1 MKFVT
6 SEADAEALGKQAR
19 HAIRDLGVLSESEPL
34 VALAELK
41 MTLAATHTQTGK
53 AVQRA
58 RSLGVPEADVREA
71 LGSGAEKLTRR
82 SSGWTEGRRLA
93 IRHGTTT
100 TTSCAAAQA
109 TVRVP

>member
-1 MKFVT
+1 MGILGIRDAHLTCNGTGEKMKFVT

-71 LGSGAEKLTRR
+71 LGMRSGEAYPPEF
-82 SSGWTEGRRLA
+82 RLD
-93 IRHGTTT
+93 
-100 TTSCAAAQA
+100 
-109 TVRVP
+109 